1 MASRNF
7 AFEHIS
13 DIPSLILV
21 GKRRKLFLKNVCN
34 APMLLCRGRNPPIKV
49 DDAWYCFANKLATGW
64 RGWERV
70 PGSNKGSPT
79 CLPLPSEHRS
89 VSPPTPTVATSRDC
103 PPQSVF
109 IRWETNCSG
118 TNIIRAFTSL
128 LQQLVKKRAPI
139 HNHCCRLSRS
149 CAAKISVP
157 ELQPPRTFCGKE
169 PKEEYQP

>member
-1 MASRNF
+1 MLPCFCA
-7 AFEHIS
+7 ES
-13 DIPSLILV
+13 DPPPPL
-21 GKRRKLFLKNVCN
+21 R
-34 APMLLCRGRNPPIKV
+34 MLGIVWLH
-49 DDAWYCFANKLATGW
+49 KLATGW

-169 PKEEYQP
+169 PKEEYQL